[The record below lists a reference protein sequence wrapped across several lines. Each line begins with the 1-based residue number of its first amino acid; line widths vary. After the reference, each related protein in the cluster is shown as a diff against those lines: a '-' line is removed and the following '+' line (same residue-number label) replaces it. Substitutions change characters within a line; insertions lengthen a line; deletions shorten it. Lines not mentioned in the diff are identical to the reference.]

1 MPPLPLPL
9 ILTTI
14 VIVVLP
20 SIATFFLRLFL
31 YQHLE
36 NLEKAV
42 RRLINKQSSGR
53 QPKILEELE
62 LRFHQA
68 SNQLDH
74 VNTTALIDQVYS
86 QEKIYGITC
95 EQIDYWC
102 RILPNLLLAFGL
114 FGTFLGITGN
124 LSQLSQAINQTNASN
139 VNELVTE
146 LNKPLE
152 GMSIAFVTS
161 LTGLFF
167 STILTVFNWVKNTS
181 FAKYRLFSCLED
193 YLDNIYQPQIQ
204 GDTRLDRIVKKMVS
218 QQDEFLT
225 RFGSTVRDAV
235 EQSMGRVAKQIEEG
249 NKEAAILAKQVYESF
264 YNAAGTI
271 STAASKFE
279 HTIGELNAKAH
290 IFKESADIF
299 ANSQFPQKL
308 SAATADLATTQS
320 RFSQSAAILATT
332 IESFA
337 TILDEVQSCT
347 QELTKLAADIHKIN
361 QSSQEVFNLH
371 QANQTALQDIIPQ
384 LKQGANSYSKAINKL
399 DKLEQKVVSQAE
411 NLNMVVISIKEL
423 LDSVQQHNDSSNE
436 NLSSLC
442 QQLDN
447 NTQGFTKLVDNV
459 ESLSTNLQ
467 DNLTLLINGIQ
478 VLHNSNSVL
487 IIQHEKIGDRLIESM
502 NELTNFKSINNLSV
516 STNNQ
521 SQSDNVPFQ
530 NMG

>member
-14 VIVVLP
+14 VLVFLP
-20 SIATFFLRLFL
+20 SIATLFLRFFL

-62 LRFHQA
+62 RRFHQA

-167 STILTVFNWVKNTS
+167 STTLTVWNWVKNTS

-204 GDTRLDRIVKKMVS
+204 GDTRLDKIVKRMVS

-235 EQSMGRVAKQIEEG
+235 EQSMGRVAKQIEQG
-249 NKEAAILAKQVYESF
+249 NREAAILAKQVYESF
-264 YNAAGTI
+264 YQAAGTI
-271 STAASKFE
+271 STAATKFE

-299 ANSQFPQKL
+299 AKSQFPQKL

-320 RFSQSAAILATT
+320 RFSQSAAILANT

-347 QELTKLAADIHKIN
+347 QELTKLTAGIHNIN
-361 QSSQEVFNLH
+361 QSSLEIFNLH
-371 QANQTALQDIIPQ
+371 QANQASLQDIIPQ

-399 DKLEQKVVSQAE
+399 DKLDQKVVSQAE

-442 QQLDN
+442 QKLDN
-447 NTQGFTKLVDNV
+447 NTQGFTKLVGNV
-459 ESLSTNLQ
+459 EGLSTNLKE
-467 DNLTLLINGIQ
+467 NLTLLINEIQ

-487 IIQHEKIGDRLIESM
+487 IMQHEKIGDHLIDSM
-502 NELTNFKSINNLSV
+502 NELTKFKSINNLPI

-521 SQSDNVPFQ
+521 SQSDDINF
-530 NMG
+530 

>member
-1 MPPLPLPL
+1 MPSLPLPL

-14 VIVVLP
+14 VIVFIP
-20 SIATFFLRLFL
+20 SLATFFLRFSL
-31 YQHLE
+31 YQHLQ
-36 NLEKAV
+36 NLEKTV
-42 RRLINKQSSGR
+42 RKLINKQSPGKK
-53 QPKILEELE
+53 PKILEELE
-62 LRFHQA
+62 MRFHQA

-74 VNTTALIDQVYS
+74 VNTAALIDQVYS

-114 FGTFLGITGN
+114 FGTFFGITTN
-124 LSQLSQAINQTNASN
+124 LSELSQAINQTNASN
-139 VNELVTE
+139 VNELVAE

-167 STILTVFNWVKNTS
+167 STTLTVFNWLKNTS

-204 GDTRLDRIVKKMVS
+204 GDTRLDRIVKRMVS

-235 EQSMGRVAKQIEEG
+235 EQSMGRVAKQIEAG
-249 NKEAAILAKQVYESF
+249 NKEATLLAKQVYESF

-271 STAASKFE
+271 SSAATKFE

-290 IFKESADIF
+290 VFKESAEIF
-299 ANSQFPQKL
+299 AKSQFPQKL
-308 SAATADLATTQS
+308 SAATADLVTTQS
-320 RFSQSAAILATT
+320 KFSESAASLATT

-337 TILDEVQSCT
+337 TILSELQSST
-347 QELTKLAADIHKIN
+347 QELTKLSADIRNIN
-361 QSSQEVFNLH
+361 QTALEVFNLH
-371 QANQTALQDIIPQ
+371 QSNQTSLQDIIPQ

-399 DKLEQKVVSQAE
+399 DKLEQKVVNQAE
-411 NLNMVVISIKEL
+411 NLDNVVISIKEL
-423 LDSVQQHNDSSNE
+423 LNSVQQHNDRSNQK
-436 NLSSLC
+436 LTSLC
-442 QQLDN
+442 QELDN
-447 NTQGFTKLVDNV
+447 NTQGFTNLVGNI
-459 ESLSTNLQ
+459 ESLSTNLK
-467 DNLTLLINGIQ
+467 DNLTLLIKEIQ
-478 VLHNSNSVL
+478 VLHNSNNIL
-487 IIQHEKIGDRLIESM
+487 ITQHEKIGDRLIENM
-502 NELTNFKSINNLSV
+502 KELTKFTSTNNLPI

-521 SQSDNVPFQ
+521 STSDDIPF
-530 NMG
+530 